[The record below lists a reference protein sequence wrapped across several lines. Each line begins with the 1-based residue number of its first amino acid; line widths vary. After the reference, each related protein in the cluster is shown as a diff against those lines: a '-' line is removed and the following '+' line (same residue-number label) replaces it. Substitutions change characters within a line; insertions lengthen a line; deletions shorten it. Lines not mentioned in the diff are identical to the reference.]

1 MSDFASAAMLRLISL
16 GLARL
21 GGSKGTSKISSEAL
35 VPLGEKRRI
44 LEQLWQ
50 QLGPDHIVRIGEG
63 VHEIS
68 DEPALMALTMATDFH
83 DLLQRL
89 GRLER
94 FVHSRHRVLVEPL
107 TDKRLR
113 VRHVSVVKGNPPTPA
128 EDLLVWG
135 LIVALADRIGVEGLQ
150 TRLDAD
156 KQWRRSKEG
165 KWRRL
170 SWPTETSTWM
180 FSWRADPSPCS
191 PVASLSS
198 QPTADEA
205 TRLRQL
211 ILNDPSRQWTVER
224 AAGEMGLSRRTL
236 QRRLNT
242 VQTGF
247 ARQLAS
253 ARIAAACRMLIQTD
267 SSPNEIGYACGFSD
281 QSHFI
286 RTFKQQTAMT
296 PVVYRSQ
303 FLVSKE
309 GSG

>member
-1 MSDFASAAMLRLISL
+1 MSDFASAAMLRLIHL
-16 GLARL
+16 GLTRL
-21 GGSKGTSKISSEAL
+21 GGSNGNSKISSEAL

-44 LEQLWQ
+44 LEELWQ
-50 QLGPDHIVRIGEG
+50 RLGPDHIVRFGEG
-63 VHEIS
+63 VHEIT
-68 DEPALMALTMATDFH
+68 DEPAVMALTMATDFH
-83 DLLQRL
+83 DLMQRL

-94 FVHSRHRVLVEPL
+94 FVHSRHRLLVESL
-107 TDKRLR
+107 SDNRMR
-113 VRHVSVVKGNPPTPA
+113 VRHVSLVKDNPPTPP

-135 LIVALADRIGVEGLQ
+135 LIVALADRIGIEGLQ

-156 KQWRRSKEG
+156 RQWRRSKEG
-165 KWRRL
+165 RWKSL
-170 SWPTETSTWM
+170 SWPSETSAWIFTW
-180 FSWRADPSPCS
+180 STEANKRLT
-191 PVASLSS
+191 SLSTPQQS
-198 QPTADEA
+198 TADEA

-247 ARQLAS
+247 AKQLAS
-253 ARIAAACRMLIQTD
+253 ARIAAASRMLIETD
-267 SSPNEIGYACGFSD
+267 STPNEVGYACGFSD
-281 QSHFI
+281 QAHFI

-296 PVVYRSQ
+296 PVVYRNH